1 MDWARTNGES
11 AHAGLAG
18 APVIW
23 MDADLLEELACTIH
37 ALRVRIRVHRP
48 YLETYESRTRT
59 SLIDPLLGAL
69 GWDVSNPAHVEIE
82 PKIAGGW
89 ADYALLDE
97 KAMPV
102 ALIEAKRLAD
112 KDADSALTQ
121 SSAYLMTHNRNNPRK
136 IIYCGWT
143 NGDKWELVDI
153 TKQET
158 VLEAS
163 ITTAR
168 TTPAK
173 IALGILGLWRGSM
186 QDGSYDDASTPLTV
200 IGNESDS
207 DESTIEPPPRTK
219 VEPERYRLRFRF
231 FEGLLERAK
240 SFTQLHANIR
250 PKNYSWLGAG
260 SGISGVTY
268 NYVVLEHSARIE
280 IYVDTRDWN
289 RNSQIFESLR
299 AHKESIEAAFG
310 SPLNWENN
318 DGTRACKI
326 NKTYDLG
333 GYRNE
338 TVWPKIFDDLT
349 RGMAK
354 LETAARPHIARIQS

>member
-1 MDWARTNGES
+1 
-11 AHAGLAG
+11 
-18 APVIW
+18 
-23 MDADLLEELACTIH
+23 
-37 ALRVRIRVHRP
+37 
-48 YLETYESRTRT
+48 
-59 SLIDPLLGAL
+59 
-69 GWDVSNPAHVEIE
+69 
-82 PKIAGGW
+82 
-89 ADYALLDE
+89 
-97 KAMPV
+97 MPV

-153 TKQET
+153 TQQAT

-163 ITTAR
+163 ITQAR

-186 QDGSYDDASTPLTV
+186 QDGSYDDASTPLTAFRN
-200 IGNESDS
+200 GPDS
-207 DESTIEPPPRTK
+207 AETTIDPPPRTK
-219 VEPERYRLRFRF
+219 LEPERYRLRFRF
-231 FEGLLERAK
+231 FEGLLEHAK

-268 NYVVLEHSARIE
+268 NYVVLEHGARVE
-280 IYVDTRDWN
+280 IYIDTRDWN
-289 RNSQIFESLR
+289 RNSQIFESLL

-310 SPLNWENN
+310 SSLNWENN

-326 NKTYDLG
+326 QKTYHQG

-338 TVWPKIFDDLT
+338 AVWPRIFDEMA

-354 LETAARPHIARIQS
+354 LETASRPHIARIQA